1 MGYEDVQLAAHDEFL
16 VMGSDGLWA
25 VMTPQEAVALA
36 RSQLLTYSDATM
48 ASEKLVEAALKRH
61 ADDNV
66 TAMVIWFN
74 PIPEAAAEVPRRPRL
89 MLTKSKKEVAKEGT
103 SDCGGVPSALM
114 SELGQS

>member
-1 MGYEDVQLAAHDEFL
+1 MQLAAHDESSH
-16 VMGSDGLWA
+16 GIRRA
-25 VMTPQEAVALA
+25 VGGDDAAGGRRLA

-89 MLTKSKKEVAKEGT
+89 MLTKSKKEVAKRARPIAAA
-103 SDCGGVPSALM
+103 SRAL
-114 SELGQS
+114 